1 MKSYC
6 SSEDEMVSNEKT
18 RNQSLDLLCG
28 KYATANTQFLNGNFF
43 VLGLNASETPQ
54 DFCSQGPE
62 SAGNEAGFRFQQ
74 M

>member
-1 MKSYC
+1 
-6 SSEDEMVSNEKT
+6 MVSNEKT

-28 KYATANTQFLNGNFF
+28 KYATANTF